1 MATLQEL
8 YNTIVSEATA
18 QAQWYAD
25 KKGPISK
32 ASRTIRL
39 CSILLVGLGGLFP
52 LIGAATESDIWG
64 HDVTNWGYITIAMAG
79 TLIFL
84 DRFFG
89 FSSAWIRYITT
100 EMEIRKQIKEFEMK
114 WRIENYGLDLQSI
127 DPSKAKELLKMLMDF
142 SSLIDEMVKQETNN
156 WATEFQTNIAEL
168 QKTINAKIETTSS
181 GAIKVIGSNLQSYR
195 RLKLKIDSLSFV
207 EMTAPTFLL
216 RGISPGY
223 HLITIC
229 GEADGKQVETAD
241 TITVEPGKLATLE
254 IKMT

>member
-8 YNTIVSEATA
+8 YNNIVSEAIA

-25 KKGPISK
+25 KKRPISK

-52 LIGAATESDIWG
+52 LIGAATESNICG
-64 HDVTNWGYITIAMAG
+64 YDVTNWGYITIALAG

-100 EMEIRKQIKEFEMK
+100 EMEIRKQVKEFEMK
-114 WRIENYGLDLQSI
+114 WRIENYGLDLQNI
-127 DPSKAKELLKMLMDF
+127 DPPKAKELLKMLMDF
-142 SSLIDEMVKQETNN
+142 SLLIDEMVKQETNN

-168 QKTINAKIETTSS
+168 QKTINAKVETTTS
-181 GAIKVIGSNLQSYR
+181 GAIKVIGNNLQSYKSLR
-195 RLKLKIDSLSFV
+195 VKIDSLSFV

-216 RGISPGY
+216 RGVSPGY
-223 HLITIC
+223 HLITIR
-229 GEADGKQVETAD
+229 GDANGKEVEVAD
-241 TITVEPGKLATLE
+241 TVTVEPGKLATIE
-254 IKMT
+254 IKMP